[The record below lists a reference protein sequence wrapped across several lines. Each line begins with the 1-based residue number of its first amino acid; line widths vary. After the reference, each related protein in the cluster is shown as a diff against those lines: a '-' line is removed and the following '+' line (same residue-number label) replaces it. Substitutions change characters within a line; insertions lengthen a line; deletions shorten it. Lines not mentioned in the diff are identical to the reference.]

1 MDPSLAPRAREALE
15 LRGASKN
22 RAFAL
27 SSLRRFYR
35 SRYSGRLRALYEAQL
50 EVLES
55 KSDVLGRGHED
66 RQSTPQTATNR
77 FGKGG
82 EWLPRAARASET
94 RRAST
99 MASSTEKG
107 RVPNE
112 ASHASPWQCI

>member
-27 SSLRRFYR
+27 YSLNIFYR
-35 SRYSGRLRALYEAQL
+35 SRYSGRLRALCTRGTAR
-50 EVLES
+50 VLES
-55 KSDVLGRGHED
+55 KSDVLGRGHDD
-66 RQSTPQTATNR
+66 RQSTPQTHTSR
-77 FGKGG
+77 SEKDW
-82 EWLPRAARASET
+82 ELLSRAARASET

-107 RVPNE
+107 RVPKG
-112 ASHASPWQCI
+112 ASHASP